1 MEFNATF
8 FVSGISFII
17 FAIVM
22 NIVMYNPLAKVVE
35 QRKKYVD
42 GNYEEADNANQK
54 ATNLIKDRAEKI
66 AQASSDARK
75 VIVTKTDEAK
85 LKKAEECS
93 NAKNEANEEIKNKK
107 NELKNAS
114 IAVSSELK
122 QHVRGIA
129 ETISTKILGEN
140 STISEVDEE
149 VINNIMQEG

>member
-8 FVSGISFII
+8 FVSGISFIV

-22 NIVMYNPLAKVVE
+22 NFVMYNPLAKVVE

-54 ATNLIKDRAEKI
+54 ATSLIKDRAERI
-66 AQASSDARK
+66 AQANSDARK

-85 LKKAEECS
+85 LQKSETCS
-93 NAKNEANEEIKNKK
+93 NAKNEANEVIKNKK
-107 NELKNAS
+107 DELKNTS
-114 IAVSSELK
+114 ITVSNELK

-129 ETISTKILGEN
+129 ETISSKILGEN

>member
-35 QRKKYVD
+35 QRKKYID
-42 GNYEEADNANQK
+42 GNYEDADNANQK
-54 ATNLIKDRAEKI
+54 ATSLIKDRAEKI
-66 AQASSDARK
+66 AKANSDARK
-75 VIVTKTDEAK
+75 VIVDITDEAK
-85 LKKAEECS
+85 LKKAEECA
-93 NAKNEANEEIKNKK
+93 NAKNAANDEINCKK
-107 NELKNAS
+107 AELKNAS
-114 IAVSSELK
+114 VAVSNELK

-129 ETISTKILGEN
+129 ETISSKILGEN